1 MSFFFS
7 SCLPLILTLFYHI
20 STFFYLILIYFSL
33 IIFHFALFFFISSL
47 RGSISPPPQAG
58 SLFNTARISQDMF
71 RSVSRVK
78 SANLRRNSVDSA
90 PSRKNSAIYPNSRNG
105 SQSNSFTEN
114 SISVLSDK
122 HQLLLLE
129 SVLHIADVSNPAKPW
144 KLYSRWLDG
153 VMAEFYNQG
162 SEVHAYVHMY
172 TFTCTHICT
181 YTHGGATYMSL
192 H

>member
-1 MSFFFS
+1 
-7 SCLPLILTLFYHI
+7 
-20 STFFYLILIYFSL
+20 
-33 IIFHFALFFFISSL
+33 
-47 RGSISPPPQAG
+47 
-58 SLFNTARISQDMF
+58 MF

-162 SEVHAYVHMY
+162 PKYALTCTYICSAMY
-172 TFTCTHICT
+172 T
-181 YTHGGATYMSL
+181 SL
-192 H
+192 LCVALPHHTTPHHTTTQHTNLLKTILLHYPPTGDRERELSLPITFAFDRHNPVPQSKFQLVTSY

>member
-1 MSFFFS
+1 
-7 SCLPLILTLFYHI
+7 
-20 STFFYLILIYFSL
+20 
-33 IIFHFALFFFISSL
+33 
-47 RGSISPPPQAG
+47 
-58 SLFNTARISQDMF
+58 MF

-105 SQSNSFTEN
+105 SLSNSFTEN

-162 SEVHAYVHMY
+162 ALVHRTHSHSYARRHARTPAHTHAHLHLLMHINVYMHVHMRCMY
-172 TFTCTHICT
+172 N
-181 YTHGGATYMSL
+181 
-192 H
+192 